1 MVVYVLNKHGKP
13 LMPCSPCKARKL
25 LRQGKA
31 KVKRTEP
38 FTIQLLYGS
47 SGYTQD
53 ITLGIDAGSKHIGV
67 SATTKKKELY
77 AADVEIRNDITDKL
91 STRRQNRRSRRNRK
105 TRYRKSKFQ
114 NRVKSKHKGWLAPS
128 IESKINSHFRVV
140 RDVYKMIPIN
150 RIVVETASFD
160 IQKIQNPD
168 ISGVGY
174 QKGDQLGFDNVRE
187 YVLWRD
193 GHICQC
199 CKGKSK
205 DNILEVHHIES
216 RKTGGNSPSNLITL
230 CRTCHAGYHKGT
242 VKLPSKIKRGMSF
255 RDSTFM
261 GIMRWTF
268 YNRLKE
274 IYHNVYMTYG
284 YVTKHNRIKNHLPK
298 EHYIDAYC
306 IAGNFGAERLDYY
319 YYQKCVRKTNRQ
331 IHKAKMLKGGKK
343 KLNQA
348 PKYIKGF
355 QLFDKVQYNGKLYY
369 IFGRRSSGYFDI
381 RTLNGDKVNNGS
393 VSYKKLRLVETSRN
407 VLTERGRRFPL
418 TTKVTSLQTA

>member
-1 MVVYVLNKHGKP
+1 MVVYILNKHGKP

-168 ISGVGY
+168 ISGVEY

-242 VKLPSKIKRGMSF
+242 VKLPLKIKRGMSF

-369 IFGRRSSGYFDI
+369 IFARRSSGYFDI

-407 VLTERGRRFPL
+407 ILTEKRSRLPL

>member
-1 MVVYVLNKHGKP
+1 MIVYVLNKHGRP
-13 LMPCSPCKARKL
+13 LMPCSPCKAKKL
-25 LRQGKA
+25 LKQGKA

-38 FTIQLLYGS
+38 FTIQFLYGS

-77 AADVEIRNDITDKL
+77 AADVEIRNDIVDKL
-91 STRRQNRRSRRNRK
+91 STRRQYRCGRRNRK
-105 TRYRKSKFQ
+105 TRYRKPKFQ

-140 RDVYKMIPIN
+140 KDVYKILPVNKI
-150 RIVVETASFD
+150 IVETASFD

-174 QKGDQLGFDNVRE
+174 QQGDQLGFENVRE

-193 GHICQC
+193 GHTCQC

-216 RKTGGNSPSNLITL
+216 RKTGGNSSNNLVTL
-230 CRTCHAGYHKGT
+230 CRTCHKGHHKGT
-242 VKLPSKIKRGMSF
+242 IKLPSKIKREMSF
-255 RDSTFM
+255 KDVAFM

-274 IYHNVYMTYG
+274 LYHNVRMTYG
-284 YVTKHNRIKNHLPK
+284 YITKHNRIENHLPK

-306 IAGNFGAERLDYY
+306 IAGNLNAERLDYY

-331 IHKAKMLKGGKK
+331 THKAKILKGGKK

-348 PKYIKGF
+348 PKYVKGF
-355 QLFDKVQYNGKLYY
+355 QLFDKVRYDGKIYY
-369 IFGRRSSGYFDI
+369 IFGRRLSGYFDI
-381 RTLNGDKVNNGS
+381 RTLSGEKVNKGS
-393 VSYKKLRLVETSRN
+393 VSYKKLSLVETSRN
-407 VLTERGRRFPL
+407 VLIERRSRFLL
-418 TTKVTSLQTA
+418 TIKVASL

>member
-1 MVVYVLNKHGKP
+1 MVVYVLNKHGRP
-13 LMPCSPCKARKL
+13 LMPCSPCKAKKL
-25 LRQGKA
+25 LKQGKA
-31 KVKRTEP
+31 KVKRIEP

-77 AADVEIRNDITDKL
+77 AADVEIRNDIVDKL
-91 STRRQNRRSRRNRK
+91 STRRQYRRERRDRK
-105 TRYRKSKFQ
+105 TRYRKPKFQ

-140 RDVYKMIPIN
+140 RDVHKLLPVN
-150 RIVVETASFD
+150 RIIVETASFD

-174 QKGDQLGFDNVRE
+174 QQGDQLGFKNVRE

-193 GHICQC
+193 GHTCQC

-205 DNILEVHHIES
+205 DNVLEVHHIES
-216 RKTGGNSPSNLITL
+216 RKTGGNSPNNLITL
-230 CRTCHAGYHKGT
+230 CRTCHSGYHKGD
-242 VKLPSKIKRGMSF
+242 VKLPSNIKRGMSF
-255 RDSTFM
+255 RDAIFM

-274 IYHNVYMTYG
+274 MYRNVYMAYG
-284 YVTKHNRIKNHLPK
+284 YITKHNRIKNHLPK

-306 IAGNFGAERLDYY
+306 IAWNFDAERLDYY

-331 IHKAKMLKGGKK
+331 IHKAKILKGGKK

-348 PKYIKGF
+348 PKYVKGF

-369 IFGRRSSGYFDI
+369 IFGRRSSGHFDI

-393 VSYKKLRLVETSRN
+393 VSYKKLSLVETSRN
-407 VLTERGRRFPL
+407 VLTERRSRFPL
-418 TTKVTSLQTA
+418 TSLQTA

>member
-1 MVVYVLNKHGKP
+1 MIVYVLNKHGRP

-25 LRQGKA
+25 LKQGKA

-47 SGYTQD
+47 TGYKQD
-53 ITLGIDAGSKHIGV
+53 VTLGIDAGSKHIGV

-77 AADVEIRNDITDKL
+77 AADVEIRNDIVDKL
-91 STRRQNRRSRRNRK
+91 SIRRQYRRSRRNRK
-105 TRYRKSKFQ
+105 TRYRKPKFQ

-140 RDVYKMIPIN
+140 KNVYKILPVNKI
-150 RIVVETASFD
+150 IVETASFD

-174 QKGDQLGFDNVRE
+174 QQGDQLGFENVRE

-193 GHICQC
+193 GHTCQC

-205 DNILEVHHIES
+205 NNILEVHHIES
-216 RKTGGNSPSNLITL
+216 RKIGGNSSNNLVTL
-230 CRTCHAGYHKGT
+230 CQTCHKGHHKGII
-242 VKLPSKIKRGMSF
+242 KLPSRIKRGISF
-255 RDSTFM
+255 RDAAFM

-274 IYHNVYMTYG
+274 LYHNVHMTYG
-284 YVTKHNRIKNHLPK
+284 YITKHNRIKNHLPK

-306 IAGNFGAERLDYY
+306 ITGNFNAERLNYY

-331 IHKAKMLKGGKK
+331 IHKAKIFKGGKK

-348 PKYIKGF
+348 PKYVKDF
-355 QLFDKVQYNGKLYY
+355 RLFDKVKHNGKLYY
-369 IFGRRSSGYFDI
+369 IFGRRLSGYFDI
-381 RTLNGDKVNNGS
+381 RTLSGEKINNGS
-393 VSYKKLRLVETSRN
+393 ISYKKLSLVETSRN
-407 VLTERGRRFPL
+407 ILTERRSRFSL
-418 TTKVTSLQTA
+418 TTKVTSL

>member
-160 IQKIQNPD
+160 IQKIQNPN

-306 IAGNFGAERLDYY
+306 IAGNFEAERLDYY
-319 YYQKCVRKTNRQ
+319 YYQKWVRKTNRQ